1 MNARFRLGISAFVVL
16 LAAAVAAPA
25 QGAVTVF
32 GGGLARSCYEAVE
45 YSRVTTSRAIQICDL
60 ALEQEQLTRR
70 DRAATL
76 TNRGILYM
84 RDGRHE
90 RALTDYTKSIRL
102 MPDLLESKVNL
113 GAALYSLG
121 RYQEALTAL
130 NEGIGTD
137 SVDAKAV
144 GYYNRALCHERLG
157 DAQTAYEDFRRALDI
172 RPDFDL
178 AAKQLERFT
187 VVSVPG

>member
-1 MNARFRLGISAFVVL
+1 MNARFRLGISTFVVS
-16 LAAAVAAPA
+16 LAAAVAMPA

-45 YSRVTTSRAIQICDL
+45 YSRVTSARAIQFCDT
-60 ALEQEQLTRR
+60 ALEQEQLTKR

-84 RDGRHE
+84 REGRHE
-90 RALTDYTKSIRL
+90 RALADYTKSIRL
-102 MPDLLESKVNL
+102 MPELLESKVNL

-121 RYQEALTAL
+121 RYEEALKAL

-137 SVDAKAV
+137 SADAKAI

-157 DAQTAYEDFRRALDI
+157 DIQTAYQDFRRALDV
-172 RPDFDL
+172 RPDFEL

-187 VVSVPG
+187 VVTAPG

>member
-1 MNARFRLGISAFVVL
+1 MSARFRLGISVFVAM
-16 LAAAVAAPA
+16 LAVVAAAPA

-32 GGGLARSCYEAVE
+32 GGGLARTCYEAVE
-45 YSRVTTSRAIQICDL
+45 YTRVTSERAIQMCDA

-84 RDGRHE
+84 RDGRNE
-90 RALTDYTKSIRL
+90 RALADYTKSIRL
-102 MPDLLESKVNL
+102 MPELLESKVNL

-121 RYQEALTAL
+121 RYEEALSAL
-130 NEGIGTD
+130 NEGVGTD
-137 SVDAKAV
+137 SVDARAI

-157 DAQTAYEDFRRALDI
+157 DIQTAYEDFRRALDA

-178 AAKQLERFT
+178 AAKQLARFT
-187 VVSVPG
+187 VVTVPG